1 MEGDRKSVK
10 EMLALRKM
18 AHDYFI
24 SEGQAA
30 MDRMRKG
37 QEQTLKLEKL
47 RNHLLRLR
55 KKA

>member
-10 EMLALRKM
+10 EMLAARKI
-18 AHDYFI
+18 AHEAFI

-30 MDRMRKG
+30 MERMRKG
-37 QEQTLKLEKL
+37 QEEQLKLEKL